1 MASEDGLTG
10 ATKDP
15 HIALQCDLLLL
26 ASVQMSFSGHLLSV
40 VCMSVRLRTF
50 HIFYSRT
57 IGPNLTRLTRRRG
70 FFIDKIKGRYIS
82 KAEII
87 TASMCNEDWHGYG
100 SKLFLDYNFN
110 TAICDHSSVQ
120 ASSSSYPQI
129 KVTVTY
135 FWYLELFVVKY

>member
-1 MASEDGLTG
+1 MVN
-10 ATKDP
+10 
-15 HIALQCDLLLL
+15 
-26 ASVQMSFSGHLLSV
+26 SV
-40 VCMSVRLRTF
+40 
-50 HIFYSRT
+50 
-57 IGPNLTRLTRRRG
+57 TRRRG

-87 TASMCNEDWHGYG
+87 TASMCNEDWHGCG

-135 FWYLELFVVKY
+135 FWYFRIICSQILSLILIVLGLWSSNFVIVGVSYYHILFLIKSKTHWITFRFLSLFIFHFF